1 MSSNSSAYPYTLQ
14 PLPYSLSVE
23 EQQDAQFL
31 LWQAGNV
38 ISRKT
43 WLILAAICAAA
54 IVGIVLVNG
63 YSTVI
68 FWLML
73 VGVALFL
80 AVRFYGLA
88 WYVRREMGKQKI
100 EAIQGFKMGVQ
111 PHGLIMVQRV
121 NGREGSGLIEWK
133 NFSEWRENDKYLY
146 LTFNMKGQTGTQI
159 IPKRMSGQKFPIDT
173 VRKHLTE
180 TVGAALK

>member
-68 FWLML
+68 FWP
-73 VGVALFL
+73 GASPEISTST
-80 AVRFYGLA
+80 AA
-88 WYVRREMGKQKI
+88 
-100 EAIQGFKMGVQ
+100 
-111 PHGLIMVQRV
+111 P
-121 NGREGSGLIEWK
+121 
-133 NFSEWRENDKYLY
+133 
-146 LTFNMKGQTGTQI
+146 
-159 IPKRMSGQKFPIDT
+159 
-173 VRKHLTE
+173 
-180 TVGAALK
+180 AALARSEG